1 MHVRER
7 NRETS
12 RQRQRKEKRTKEKQI
27 EKEKIGRK
35 RERKGERERERK
47 RELINKI
54 LNILMHAFCVHGV
67 RLHINH
73 LNLSVHQFTYIH
85 ISILLSLWL
94 SLLVLKGNASW
105 KMNPAPYFAD
115 LLQSF
120 SFHSCMLSLFY
131 NKNFMCDFFLY
142 YEKQLATRS

>member
-12 RQRQRKEKRTKEKQI
+12 RQRQRKEKRTKETQI
-27 EKEKIGRK
+27 EKEKIGRQ
-35 RERKGERERERK
+35 RERKGERERERERK

-73 LNLSVHQFTYIH
+73 LNLSIHQFTYIH
-85 ISILLSLWL
+85 ISVLLSLWL
-94 SLLVLKGNASW
+94 SLLVLKGNDSS
-105 KMNPAPYFAD
+105 KMNPAPFFISFMHVIS
-115 LLQSF
+115 LLQQEL
-120 SFHSCMLSLFY
+120 HVR
-131 NKNFMCDFFLY
+131 FFFIM
-142 YEKQLATRS
+142 KSS